1 MFFEYNQNLTITKT
15 SARASCLKIK
25 LTQHYQNFNTLYFRL
40 NQQSKFMKLKVTLLA
55 VMLFACLAGFAQKET
70 SVISVQGIGTVTAF
84 PNAAQ
89 ITLALKFVKPTLKE
103 AILENQK
110 ASKEVLT
117 VVKKYSAD
125 TTGIKVSLISTDKI
139 MRWSNT
145 AKKDVFVGFESAQ
158 TVIFTLNDLNIM
170 QNFTEEIMKTRI
182 YEIQLVSYFHTEGPT
197 FIKQA
202 QEIAVADAIET
213 TKRLAKAAGTKLGKI
228 VYIQTDSS
236 PANSRGTTQDE
247 YGLQTFTKGF
257 EISGVKSSGQ
267 LINFTVPVTIQTE
280 IN

>member
-1 MFFEYNQNLTITKT
+1 
-15 SARASCLKIK
+15 
-25 LTQHYQNFNTLYFRL
+25 
-40 NQQSKFMKLKVTLLA
+40 MKLKIILLSG
-55 VMLFACLAGFAQKET
+55 MLLVSLLGFAQKDT
-70 SVISVQGIGTVTAF
+70 PVISVQGIGTVTAF

-110 ASKEVLT
+110 ASKEVLN
-117 VVKKYSAD
+117 VVKKYAAD
-125 TTGIKVSLISTDKI
+125 TTDIKVSLISTDKLT
-139 MRWSNT
+139 RWSAT
-145 AKKDVFVGFESAQ
+145 AKKEVFVGFESAQ
-158 TVIFTLNDLNIM
+158 TVIFTLTDLNAM

-182 YEIQLVSYFHTEGPT
+182 YEIQRISYFHTEGAA

-213 TKRLAKAAGTKLGKI
+213 TKRLSKAAGTKLGKI
-228 VYIQTDSS
+228 IYIQTDSS
-236 PANSRGTTQDE
+236 PANSRGNTEDE
-247 YGLQTFTKGF
+247 YSLQTFRKGF

-267 LINFTVPVTIQTE
+267 LINFTVPVTIHTE

>member
-1 MFFEYNQNLTITKT
+1 
-15 SARASCLKIK
+15 
-25 LTQHYQNFNTLYFRL
+25 
-40 NQQSKFMKLKVTLLA
+40 MKLKITLLSA
-55 VMLFACLAGFAQKET
+55 LLCISASLFAQKET
-70 SVISVQGIGTVTAF
+70 PVISVQGIGTVTAF

-117 VVKKYSAD
+117 VVRKYAAD
-125 TTGIKVSLISTDKI
+125 TTGIKVSLISTDKQ
-139 MRWSNT
+139 MRWSAT
-145 AKKDVFVGFESAQ
+145 AKKEVFVGFESAQ
-158 TVIFTLNDLNIM
+158 TVIFTLTDLNAM
-170 QNFTEEIMKTRI
+170 QNFTEEIMKTKI
-182 YEIQLVSYFHTEGPT
+182 YEIQRVSYFHTEGAA

-228 VYIQTDSS
+228 VYIHTDSS
-236 PANSRGTTQDE
+236 PANSAGTTDDS
-247 YGLQTFTKGF
+247 YNLQTFSKAFT
-257 EISGVKSSGQ
+257 ISGVKSSGQ
-267 LINFTVPVTIQTE
+267 LINFTVPVTMNTE